1 MGDGPEDVVDTS
13 LRVRGLAG
21 LSIAD
26 ASIMPSLT
34 SGNTNAPVI
43 AIGER
48 AAEFIGARN
57 R

>member
-34 SGNTNAPVI
+34 CGNTNAPVI